1 VIAGG
6 CSLAVAGWK
15 PWDVPW
21 LEEVSEMRGPV
32 RSLEDLIDE
41 QREKVHTEYDAIFSW
56 KYEPENEKLARLYEK
71 AKTAQ
76 WNAATDIDWSIEV
89 DPTSVDGNLAQ
100 AALLAA
106 PDSPFKGISKGMVE
120 ELAVETQAWTVSQF
134 LHGEQGALLAC
145 AKIVDSVPFEEA
157 KLYGATQVIDEARH
171 VEVFNRYLTEKLG
184 RSYPINP
191 NLKALLVDLISD
203 SRWDITYL
211 GMQVMVE
218 SLALAAF
225 GFIHQTTN
233 EPLLRE
239 ITKRVMADEARHVAF
254 GIISLE
260 GLYDDMPR
268 SELADREEFVC
279 QAAELMRNRL
289 VMREVFEKMGLDG
302 DAAEEFI
309 RNHPIQKEFTKQ
321 LFSKLVPNVK
331 RIGLLTPRVRE
342 AFDKLGVLGFENLPA
357 TA

>member
-1 VIAGG
+1 MPKGVK
-6 CSLAVAGWK
+6 SL
-15 PWDVPW
+15 D
-21 LEEVSEMRGPV
+21 
-32 RSLEDLIDE
+32 DLIDD
-41 QREKVHTEYDAIFSW
+41 QRERVRTAYDAIFSW
-56 KYEPENEKLARLYEK
+56 KYEPEDERLARLYEK
-71 AKTAQ
+71 GKGAQ

-89 DPTSVDGNLAQ
+89 DPTAVDSDMTQ
-100 AALLAA
+100 AALLDA
-106 PDSPFKGISKGMVE
+106 PDSPFKGMSRATLDEVALE
-120 ELAVETQAWTVSQF
+120 SRAWTVSQF

-145 AKIVDSVPFEEA
+145 AKIVDAVPFEDA

-171 VEVFNRYLTEKLG
+171 VEVFNRYLSEKLGG

-225 GFIHQTTN
+225 GFIYQTTS
-233 EPLLRE
+233 EPLLQE

-260 GLYDDMPR
+260 GLYDDMPA
-268 SELADREEFVC
+268 SELADREDFVC

-289 VMREVFEKMGLDG
+289 VMREVFERIGLDA

-309 RNHPIQKEFTKQ
+309 RTHALQQEFTSQ

-357 TA
+357 SA